1 MRLYV
6 DEYRF
11 VPLQDALAER
21 LRGFADEFEADAM
34 VRISD
39 FDTRDIEL
47 AGLGY
52 LSDYLR
58 YQDGGARARLTS
70 KGKRYF
76 SEFAEYQRRK
86 ARYEKEREVEMRD
99 IERRERQH
107 SWRVNWMCCA
117 FGLGGTLLGLLLER
131 ALG

>member
-1 MRLYV
+1 MYV

-47 AGLGY
+47 ACLGY

-107 SWRVNWMCCA
+107 NWRVNWMC
-117 FGLGGTLLGLLLER
+117 GGVGARSETGG
-131 ALG
+131 AKV

>member
-1 MRLYV
+1 MYV

-34 VRISD
+34 ARISD

-107 SWRVNWMCCA
+107 NWRVNWMC
-117 FGLGGTLLGLLLER
+117 GGVGARSETGG
-131 ALG
+131 AKV